1 MFAST
6 LAILFTPSNLL
17 IAFIAN
23 VIGIVFGAIPGL
35 TGSMAMALLL
45 PVSFAFDG
53 YTGIIFLGSLYIG
66 GVSGGLIGSILLGIP
81 GSTSS
86 IATTYDGYP
95 MTLKGQSVKA
105 LAIGIV
111 SSFIG
116 TVGSVIVAMVF
127 CPFIARLAI
136 LLGPWELFS
145 LCFCA
150 IILVVTI
157 SKGDMWNGLIAALFG
172 IAFVC
177 IGFSPIDGG
186 KRFTYGIKVILGGIN
201 ITALMLGIFALSTVV
216 INYGKR
222 ETVNPPVDK
231 VELKGL
237 GVTFK
242 ELIEK
247 RMLIIKSFLVGL
259 WIGFLPGMGSG
270 LSNQV
275 AYAMARS
282 ASKDPDSFGKGN
294 PEGIYASE
302 ISNNAAIGGAI
313 IPMIA
318 LGIPGDTPTSLMLGG
333 LIVFGLEPGPL
344 LMKNSPDFVY
354 VFFGILLLGAIM
366 TLIIQM
372 GGMRAFPQILK
383 IPYHYLFTAIVVVCF
398 AGTYSLGNHIDSC
411 YLMIVLCALGIFLFG
426 YAGLPKAPFVLGF
439 ILGPMLEK
447 NLRKGL
453 TYSPEGI
460 ITFFTRPVSAFL
472 LLVAFASMFWP
483 AVRDRLEAKKANTNR
498 V

>member
-1 MFAST
+1 MLAST
-6 LAILFTPSNLL
+6 LAILFTPSNVL
-17 IAFIAN
+17 IALAAN
-23 VIGIVFGAIPGL
+23 IIGIIFGAIPGL

-45 PVSFAFDG
+45 PVSFAFEG
-53 YTGIIFLGSLYIG
+53 YTGIIFLGALYVG

-105 LAIGIV
+105 LGVAIV

-116 TVGSVIVAMVF
+116 TVGSVIIAMIF

-150 IILVVTI
+150 IVLVVTI
-157 SKGDMWNGLIAALFG
+157 SKGDMWNGLISALFG
-172 IAFVC
+172 VAFVC
-177 IGFSPIDGG
+177 VGFSPIDGA
-186 KRFTYGIKVILGGIN
+186 KRFSYGIKTIMGGIN
-201 ITALMLGIFALSTVV
+201 MTAIMLGIFALSSVI

-231 VELKGL
+231 VEIKGL

-242 ELIEK
+242 ELLENK
-247 RMLIIKSFLVGL
+247 MLILKSFFVGL

-282 ASKDPDSFGKGN
+282 SSKHPETFGQGN
-294 PEGIYASE
+294 PEGVYASE
-302 ISNNAAIGGAI
+302 VSNNASVGGAI

-344 LMKNSPDFVY
+344 LMKTNPDFVY
-354 VFFGILLLGAIM
+354 VFFGILILAAIM
-366 TLIIQM
+366 TLLLQM
-372 GGMRAFPQILK
+372 LGMRTFPQILK
-383 IPYHYLFTAIVVVCF
+383 IPYHYLFTAIVVICF
-398 AGTYSLGNHIDSC
+398 AGTYSLTNNVASC
-411 YLMIVLCALGIFLFG
+411 YLMVICCAVGIFLFG
-426 YAGLPKAPFVLGF
+426 YGGLPKAPFILGF

-453 TYSPEGI
+453 TYSSEGFV
-460 ITFFTRPVSAFL
+460 TFFTRPVSAL
-472 LLVAFASMFWP
+472 LLAVAIGSLFWP
-483 AVRDRLEAKKANTNR
+483 AIRDRLEAKKAAAK
-498 V
+498 